1 MKDKATEMLEG
12 IEEECK
18 KIAKSQEEY
27 NKCLQEKLGE
37 LLKSDEAKRIAE
49 ETLSE
54 KTEEYAG

>member
-37 LLKSDEAKRIAE
+37 LLKSDEAKRIAK

-54 KTEEYAG
+54 KTEE